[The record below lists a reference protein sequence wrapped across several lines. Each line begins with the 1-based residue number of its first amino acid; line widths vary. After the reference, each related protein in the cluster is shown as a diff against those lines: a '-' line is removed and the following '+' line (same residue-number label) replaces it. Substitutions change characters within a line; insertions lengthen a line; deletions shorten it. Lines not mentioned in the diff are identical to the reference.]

1 MIKSHLLD
9 GLVGKKNEDFK
20 QYKWLLIIIQ
30 EKDLITFSYEIIQM
44 Y

>member
-9 GLVGKKNEDFK
+9 GLAGKKKKKEDFK

-30 EKDLITFSYEIIQM
+30 EKDLIMCSYVII
-44 Y
+44 